1 MSFFNVWIAVGM
13 MSDRSSCN
21 QQFKGLARNDIW
33 NEVRVR
39 ENEEEERGGGES
51 RNGSELG
58 P

>member
-1 MSFFNVWIAVGM
+1 M